1 MNRAK
6 TGSDNLFYLVS
17 FLALLAWSGWRPFD
31 RFTWLL
37 EVLPALMGLA
47 ALALT
52 YRRFRFTSLLYLL
65 MWLHAIILVIGG
77 HYTYARVPLFDWLSQ
92 AYDLGRNNYDK
103 LGHFA
108 QGFAPAMVA
117 REVLLRNRV
126 VARRGWLG
134 LMVVSLCLALSAFYE
149 LIEWWVAVLTGAGAE
164 DFLGTQGYVWDTQ
177 SDMALCLLGSL
188 LALLCLSRLHDRQLD
203 RLTQEEKP

>member
-1 MNRAK
+1 MDK
-6 TGSDNLFYLVS
+6 TDKLNLFYLLS
-17 FLALLAWSGWRPFD
+17 FLALLLWSGIGPYD
-31 RFTWLL
+31 RFTWFL

-52 YRRFRFTSLLYLL
+52 YRRFRLTRLVYLL
-65 MWLHAIILVIGG
+65 IWIHAIILLVGG

-92 AYDLGRNNYDK
+92 VLDLGRNNYDK
-103 LGHFA
+103 LGHLA
-108 QGFAPAMVA
+108 QGFIPAMVT

-126 VARRGWLG
+126 VTRRGWLAF
-134 LMVVSLCLALSAFYE
+134 LVVCVCLAVSAFYE
-149 LIEWWVAVLTGAGAE
+149 LIEWWTAVLTGAGAE

-188 LALLCLSRLHDRQLD
+188 LALAFLSRLHDRQMAALPP
-203 RLTQEEKP
+203 RH

>member
-1 MNRAK
+1 MDK
-6 TGSDNLFYLVS
+6 TDKLNLFYLLS
-17 FLALLAWSGWRPFD
+17 FLALLLWSGIRPYD
-31 RFTWLL
+31 RFTWFL

-52 YRRFRFTSLLYLL
+52 YRRFRLTRLVYLL
-65 MWLHAIILVIGG
+65 IWIHAIILLVGG

-92 AYDLGRNNYDK
+92 ALDLGRNNYDK
-103 LGHFA
+103 LGHLA
-108 QGFAPAMVA
+108 QGFIPAMVT

-126 VARRGWLG
+126 VTRRGWLAF
-134 LMVVSLCLALSAFYE
+134 LVVCVCLAVSAFYE
-149 LIEWWVAVLTGAGAE
+149 LIEWWTAVFTGAAAE

-188 LALLCLSRLHDRQLD
+188 LALAFLSRLHDRQLAA
-203 RLTQEEKP
+203 LP

>member
-1 MNRAK
+1 MDK
-6 TGSDNLFYLVS
+6 TDKLNLFYLLS
-17 FLALLAWSGWRPFD
+17 FLALLLWSGIRPYD
-31 RFTWLL
+31 RFTWFL

-52 YRRFRFTSLLYLL
+52 YRRFRLTRLVYLL
-65 MWLHAIILVIGG
+65 IWIHAIILLIGG

-92 AYDLGRNNYDK
+92 ALDLGRNNYDK
-103 LGHFA
+103 LGHLA
-108 QGFAPAMVA
+108 QGFIPAMVT

-126 VARRGWLG
+126 VTRRGWLAF
-134 LMVVSLCLALSAFYE
+134 LVVCVCLAVGAFYE
-149 LIEWWVAVLTGAGAE
+149 LIEWWTAVLTGTGAE

-188 LALLCLSRLHDRQLD
+188 LALAFLSRLHDRQLSGMPSE
-203 RLTQEEKP
+203 RG

>member
-1 MNRAK
+1 MDK
-6 TGSDNLFYLVS
+6 TDKLNLFYLLS
-17 FLALLAWSGWRPFD
+17 FLALLLWSGIRPYD
-31 RFTWLL
+31 RFTWFL

-52 YRRFRFTSLLYLL
+52 YRRFRLTRLVYLL
-65 MWLHAIILVIGG
+65 IWIHAIILLVGG

-92 AYDLGRNNYDK
+92 ILDLGRNNYDK
-103 LGHFA
+103 LGHLA
-108 QGFAPAMVA
+108 QGFIPAMVT

-126 VARRGWLG
+126 VTRRGWLAF
-134 LMVVSLCLALSAFYE
+134 LVVCVCLAVSAFYE
-149 LIEWWVAVLTGAGAE
+149 LIEWWTAVLTGTGAE

-188 LALLCLSRLHDRQLD
+188 LALAFLSRLHDRQLSG
-203 RLTQEEKP
+203 LPSEQG

>member
-1 MNRAK
+1 MDK
-6 TGSDNLFYLVS
+6 TDKLNLFYLLS
-17 FLALLAWSGWRPFD
+17 FLALLLWSGIRPYD
-31 RFTWLL
+31 RFTWFL

-52 YRRFRFTSLLYLL
+52 YRRFRLTRLVYLL
-65 MWLHAIILVIGG
+65 IWIHAIILLIGG

-92 AYDLGRNNYDK
+92 ALDLGRNNYDK
-103 LGHFA
+103 LGHLA
-108 QGFAPAMVA
+108 QGFIPAMVT

-126 VARRGWLG
+126 VTRRGWLAF
-134 LMVVSLCLALSAFYE
+134 LVVCVCLAVSAFYE
-149 LIEWWVAVLTGAGAE
+149 LIEWWTAVLTGTGAE

-188 LALLCLSRLHDRQLD
+188 LALAFLSRLHDRQLSGMPSE
-203 RLTQEEKP
+203 RG